1 MEAAFAALDLQ
12 ETRNY
17 SKVAKEYELKW
28 TTLTKRYK
36 GQRVSKKVFLYTN
49 KYILVGL
56 YDWETQP
63 FGQVDIQ
70 LGQEGLYN

>member
-1 MEAAFAALDLQ
+1 MDYEQCMEAAFAALDLQ

-17 SKVAKEYELKW
+17 SKVAKEYELEW

-56 YDWETQP
+56 CD
-63 FGQVDIQ
+63 
-70 LGQEGLYN
+70 